1 MCRLGPKYSETVS
14 NVTALSEILWPS
26 NELGGN
32 EPVGNSLAS
41 VWSSTAQTPEVT
53 I

>member
-1 MCRLGPKYSETVS
+1 MKSTTICILGPKYSETVS
-14 NVTALSEILWPS
+14 NVTALSEIPWPS

-32 EPVGNSLAS
+32 SLAR